1 MYRRIPNKLWRF
13 FALRRG
19 SLTPH
24 SILLVTSFQ
33 RTQFGKQSGEKNFTL
48 EETDKHC
55 RRQALKVNVSRT
67 DPADHRMRKALYL
80 SGLHPKNPQPQ
91 SNHYFSKKPLDAL
104 H

>member
-1 MYRRIPNKLWRF
+1 MYRIPNKLWRF
-13 FALRRG
+13 FTLRRG

-24 SILLVTSFQ
+24 SVLLVTSFQ
-33 RTQFGKQSGEKNFTL
+33 RTWFGKQSGEKNFKL

-55 RRQALKVNVSRT
+55 RGQALKVNVSRT
-67 DPADHRMRKALYL
+67 DPADHRMRALYL
-80 SGLHPKNPQPQ
+80 SGLHPKNPRPQ

>member
-1 MYRRIPNKLWRF
+1 MYRIPNKLWRF
-13 FALRRG
+13 FTLRRG

-24 SILLVTSFQ
+24 SVLLVTSFQ
-33 RTQFGKQSGEKNFTL
+33 RTWFGKQSGEKNFTL

-55 RRQALKVNVSRT
+55 RGQALKVNVSRT
-67 DPADHRMRKALYL
+67 DPADHRMRALYL
-80 SGLHPKNPQPQ
+80 SGLHPKNPRPQ